1 MPHYAYGIFR
11 QTKNIFLNYIYYN
24 MSLMS
29 RFLRSK
35 KQDLFIRKYI
45 LMQIVGSNILDTNFT
60 TT

>member
-1 MPHYAYGIFR
+1 
-11 QTKNIFLNYIYYN
+11 

>member
-11 QTKNIFLNYIYYN
+11 QTKDIFLNYIYYN

-35 KQDLFIRKYI
+35 KQDLFYI

>member
-11 QTKNIFLNYIYYN
+11 QIKDIFLNYIYHN
-24 MSLMS
+24 MSLVS

-45 LMQIVGSNILDTNFT
+45 LMQIVSSNILGTSFIT
-60 TT
+60 T

>member
-11 QTKNIFLNYIYYN
+11 QTKDIFLNYIYYN

-35 KQDLFIRKYI
+35 KQDLFYI
-45 LMQIVGSNILDTNFT
+45 LMQIVGSNILGTSFIT
-60 TT
+60 T